1 MSVLDIPSAAYR
13 IAFARTT
20 SRCGPEYAAARRS
33 SSRRCSS
40 LKTTA
45 YGDLPAIAHK
55 LRRPGGHSFKHPPNT
70 YEDDHLALIHRGA
83 TTVPSGLE
91 RRMEE

>member
-1 MSVLDIPSAAYR
+1 LDIPSAAYK
-13 IAFARTT
+13 IALARTT

-40 LKTTA
+40 LKTTS

-55 LRRPGGHSFKHPPNT
+55 IRHCAEPSFKHPPST
-70 YEDDHLALIHRGA
+70 YEDDH
-83 TTVPSGLE
+83 
-91 RRMEE
+91 